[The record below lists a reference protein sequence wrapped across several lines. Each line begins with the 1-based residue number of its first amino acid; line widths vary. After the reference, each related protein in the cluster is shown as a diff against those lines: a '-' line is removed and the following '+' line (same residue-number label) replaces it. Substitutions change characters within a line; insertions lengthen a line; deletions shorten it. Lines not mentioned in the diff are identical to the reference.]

1 MAEIAVLKR
10 VLASN
15 DAVAARQLE
24 LLQRN
29 GILSVNLMSGPG
41 AGKTAL
47 IEKTL
52 EKLASQLRIH
62 VIEGD
67 LCGDIDAR
75 RIAARGVPCT
85 QINTEGGCHLDAV
98 SLEPVIA
105 ELPLDRLDLLLIENV
120 GNLVCPAE
128 FAMPAQRNVT
138 LLSVAEGSDKPIKYP
153 YMFAKSDLVVVTKT
167 DLLPY
172 VDFDLAALRDA
183 IGKLKPGLRVLA
195 LSVRT
200 GDGLADWLDWVVK
213 ERALFARTSV

>member
-47 IEKTL
+47 IEKTV

-75 RIAARGVPCT
+75 RIAARGVSCT

-105 ELPLDRLDLLLIENV
+105 ELALDKLDLLLIENV

-172 VDFDLAALRDA
+172 VDFDLAAFRDA
-183 IGKLKPGLRVLA
+183 IAKLKPGLRVLA

-200 GDGLADWLDWVVK
+200 DAGVADWLDWVVK
-213 ERALFARTSV
+213 ERALFARTTV